1 MVLLALTLRV
11 VLADHQHH
19 QPVAPV
25 GRVPLTAEQV
35 DQPHLPL
42 SRVAVAVVVAAGQA
56 IWLDLALPG
65 KVARA
70 GSPVVVVAVE
80 AVLTV
85 LIPTIVAALVL
96 PGWVSSIIG
105 KPDDGPQPWC
115 G

>member
-56 IWLDLALPG
+56 I
-65 KVARA
+65 
-70 GSPVVVVAVE
+70 
-80 AVLTV
+80 
-85 LIPTIVAALVL
+85 
-96 PGWVSSIIG
+96 
-105 KPDDGPQPWC
+105 
-115 G
+115 